1 MNSLLLDLRHA
12 IRQLRRTP
20 VFTLVAA
27 LSLGLGIG
35 ANTALFSLV
44 NAALLKPLPVRDPGQ
59 VVAVFTS
66 DSSGPAYGGT
76 SYPDFLDFREQSEAF
91 AGLSAYLLQP
101 VAIVGQEGQS
111 ARLWAELATGN
122 YFTTLGIPI
131 ARGRALGP
139 EDDRPEASAAVLSH
153 DLWRHRFGGDPAVLG
168 RPLTLSGRTFTIVGV
183 AAPGFSGLVRGLAA
197 DLWLPLAARP
207 ALDADSGPLTDRGSR
222 GLRILGRLA
231 PGVSLEAAEAQ
242 LAVLASQLQRA
253 YPAEWTDERGQPRRI
268 SLLPESRV
276 RIDPRM
282 SGPLAA
288 FSALLMA
295 VVGLVLLIACANIA
309 GFVLARA
316 AERRREVAIRLSL
329 GAGRARVVR
338 QFLTENVLL
347 AALGGGIGWLVAV
360 WATSLV
366 ASLRLPLPL
375 PIRFETAPDARV
387 LGFALLVS
395 LATGIALGLA
405 PAIQA
410 SRPDLVPALRDE
422 TRTGA
427 ARRSHVRQ
435 VLVIA
440 EVALCLVLL
449 VGGGLFLKS
458 LRNAAAIHPGFDP
471 RNVLLLSADLTLAGY
486 DANRAAAFEEEL
498 SDRLLEVP
506 GVAAAGLAAALPLD
520 PHAQARR
527 RVRVPGYP
535 EKPGEDM
542 DARLGVVGAGY
553 FEALGIPILHGRGF
567 RAADRPDA
575 PGVAV
580 VNETFAQRFWRGQDA
595 IGRTFRAGDED
606 GPELEVVGVAANG
619 KYGSLSEDPL
629 PLYYEPFAQDFRFA
643 RRLGAFMPA
652 AIAVRTTGDPL
663 AQAAALRDAVQS
675 LDARLPVYGAR
686 TLEQHLGVALLPAR
700 VAGYALGFFGLL
712 GLGLASLGLAGI
724 VAYSVS
730 QRTHEIGVRVA
741 LGASRADVL
750 RMVLGEGMKL
760 TLAGLAVGLL
770 LAAAAARLVAGL
782 LLGLSAG
789 DPATFLGVAALLA
802 LTGLLACY
810 LPARRAL
817 RVDPMAALRRE

>member
-1 MNSLLLDLRHA
+1 MNTLLLDLRHA
-12 IRQLRRTP
+12 IRQLAKTP

-35 ANTALFSLV
+35 ANTAIFSLV
-44 NAALLKPLPVRDPGQ
+44 NGALLKPLPVRDPGR
-59 VVAVFTS
+59 VVALFTS
-66 DSSGPAYGGT
+66 DYSGSDYGGT
-76 SYPDFLDFREQSEAF
+76 SYLDFLDFRERSDAFEGLSAYVLQPVAF
-91 AGLSAYLLQP
+91 AGL
-101 VAIVGQEGQS
+101 EGQS
-111 ARLWAELATGN
+111 ARLWAELATPD
-122 YFTTLGIPI
+122 YFATLGLPI
-131 ARGRALGP
+131 ARGRALGQ

-153 DLWRHRFGGDPAVLG
+153 DLWQRRFGGDPGVVG
-168 RPLTLSGRTFTIVGV
+168 RTLTLSGRTFTIVGV
-183 AAPGFSGLVRGLAA
+183 AAPGFAGLVRGLAA

-207 ALDADSGPLTDRGSR
+207 ALDPDSGSLTDRGAR
-222 GLRILGRLA
+222 GLRILGRLR
-231 PGVSLEAAEAQ
+231 PGVGMQATQAQ
-242 LAVLASQLQRA
+242 LAVLADQLHRA
-253 YPAEWTDERGQPRRI
+253 YPDEWTEVRGGPRRI

-288 FSALLMA
+288 FSALLMG

-309 GFVLARA
+309 GFVLTRA

-338 QFLTENVLL
+338 QFLTENILL
-347 AALGGGIGWLVAV
+347 AALGGVLGWLVAV

-366 ASLRLPLPL
+366 AALRLPLPL

-387 LGFALLVS
+387 LAFALLVS
-395 LATGIALGLA
+395 LATGIVLGLV
-405 PAIQA
+405 PALQA
-410 SRPDLVPALRDE
+410 SSPDLLPALRDE
-422 TRTGA
+422 ARTGA
-427 ARRSHVRQ
+427 DRRSHARQ
-435 VLVIA
+435 VFVIA

-458 LRNAAAIHPGFDP
+458 LRHATAIDPGFEP
-471 RNVLLLSADLTLAGY
+471 RNVLLLSADLSLAGY
-486 DANRAAAFEEEL
+486 DANRAAAFETEL
-498 SDRLLEVP
+498 AERLR
-506 GVAAAGLAAALPLD
+506 GVGGVEAAGLAAAMPLD

-542 DARLGVVGAGY
+542 EVHLGVVGSGY
-553 FEALGIPILHGRGF
+553 FEALGIPILRGRGF
-567 RAADRPDA
+567 RLADRPDG
-575 PGVAV
+575 PGVVV
-580 VNETFAQRFWRGQDA
+580 VNEAFAERFWPGEDA
-595 IGRTFRAGDED
+595 VGRTFRTGDD
-606 GPELEVVGVAANG
+606 GPELEVVGVARNG

-629 PLYYEPFAQDFRFA
+629 PFFYEPYVQDFRFA
-643 RRLGAFMPA
+643 RRFGAFMPA

-663 AQAAALRDAVQS
+663 ALAAVLRDAVQS
-675 LDARLPVYGAR
+675 LDARLPVYGPR

-700 VAGYALGFFGLL
+700 VAGYALGVFGLL

-741 LGASRADVL
+741 LGASRSDVL
-750 RMVLGEGMKL
+750 RMVLGDGMRL
-760 TLAGLAVGLL
+760 TFAGLGLGLL
-770 LAAAAARLVAGL
+770 LAAPAARMVSGM
-782 LLGLSAG
+782 LLGLSAA
-789 DPATFLGVAALLA
+789 DPATFLGVVALLA

-810 LPARRAL
+810 VPARGAL

>member
-1 MNSLLLDLRHA
+1 VNTLLLDLRHA
-12 IRQLRRTP
+12 IRQLCKTP

-35 ANTALFSLV
+35 ANTAVFSLV
-44 NAALLKPLPVRDPGQ
+44 NGALLKPLPVRDPGR
-59 VVAVFTS
+59 VVALFTS
-66 DSSGPAYGGT
+66 DYSGSDYGGT
-76 SYPDFLDFREQSEAF
+76 SYPDFLDFRERSDAFEGLSAYVLQPVAF
-91 AGLSAYLLQP
+91 AGL
-101 VAIVGQEGQS
+101 EGQS
-111 ARLWAELATGN
+111 ARLWAELATAD
-122 YFTTLGIPI
+122 YFATLGLPI

-153 DLWRHRFGGDPAVLG
+153 DLWQRRFGGDPGVVG
-168 RPLTLSGRTFTIVGV
+168 RALTLSGRTFTVVGV
-183 AAPGFSGLVRGLAA
+183 AAPGFAGLVRGLAA

-207 ALDADSGPLTDRGSR
+207 ALDPDSGSLTDRGAR
-222 GLRILGRLA
+222 GLRVLGRLR
-231 PGVSLEAAEAQ
+231 PGGGMQAAQAQ
-242 LAVLASQLQRA
+242 LAVLADQMHRA
-253 YPAEWTDERGQPRRI
+253 YPDEWSDVRGGPRRI
-268 SLLPESRV
+268 SLLPESGV

-288 FSALLMA
+288 FSALLMG

-309 GFVLARA
+309 GFVLTRA

-338 QFLTENVLL
+338 QFLTENLLL
-347 AALGGGIGWLVAV
+347 AALGGALGWLVAV

-366 ASLRLPLPL
+366 AALRLPLPL

-387 LGFALLVS
+387 LAFALLAS

-405 PAIQA
+405 PALQA
-410 SRPDLVPALRDE
+410 SSPDLLAALRDE
-422 TRTGA
+422 ARTGA
-427 ARRSHVRQ
+427 GRRSHARQ
-435 VLVIA
+435 VFVIA

-458 LRNAAAIHPGFDP
+458 LRNATAIDPGFEP
-471 RNVLLLSADLTLAGY
+471 RNVLLLSADLGLAGY
-486 DANRAAAFEEEL
+486 DANRAAAFETGLAE
-498 SDRLLEVP
+498 RLRRVA
-506 GVAAAGLAAALPLD
+506 GVEAAGLAAAMPLD

-542 DARLGVVGAGY
+542 EVRLGVVGAGY
-553 FEALGIPILHGRGF
+553 FEALGIPILRGRGF
-567 RAADRPDA
+567 RTADRPDG
-575 PGVAV
+575 PGVVV
-580 VNETFAQRFWRGQDA
+580 VNETFAGRFWPGEDA
-595 IGRTFRAGDED
+595 IGRTFRTGDD
-606 GPELEVVGVAANG
+606 GPELEVVGVARNG

-629 PLYYEPFAQDFRFA
+629 PFFYEPYVQDFRFA

-663 AQAAALRDAVQS
+663 ALAAALRDAVQS
-675 LDARLPVYGAR
+675 LDARLPVYGPR

-700 VAGYALGFFGLL
+700 VAGYALGVFGLL

-741 LGASRADVL
+741 LGASRSDVL
-750 RMVLGEGMKL
+750 RMVLGEGMRL
-760 TLAGLAVGLL
+760 TLAGLALGLL
-770 LAAAAARLVAGL
+770 LAAPAARMISGF

-789 DPATFLGVAALLA
+789 DPAIFMGVVALLT

-810 LPARRAL
+810 VPARRAL